1 MKLQPLLISRAWMK
15 SPGVL
20 LHPLCMYLNPGFSVL
35 LTPGRRRQRSP
46 PPRIRGW
53 GKPDFGSGPGQTRN
67 FGVGFARLSR
77 RPPRPGFE
85 TSTCFRSPAR
95 LLLTALQVAHG
106 PKEESGFGTGLSGV
120 PRPSLVAERLCLSGW
135 PNPPGV
141 AKGPTWRSGKLRG
154 DPQATKTEWA
164 PPGRANLNPF
174 LVPPGLLPM
183 LKTLPPPVSHPGA
196 PRLATGQV
204 AAPRKQATRRRR
216 KRTSPARTET
226 ESTAWLEK
234 ASGTHPERLRS
245 SVLISGILASC
256 SRRTNR
262 REKNK

>member
-1 MKLQPLLISRAWMK
+1 M
-15 SPGVL
+15 
-20 LHPLCMYLNPGFSVL
+20 L

-46 PPRIRGW
+46 ASHPRL
-53 GKPDFGSGPGQTRN
+53 GQTGFRKWSRPDEELRGGLCTPQSAASQARVRN
-67 FGVGFARLSR
+67 LHLLPEPGTPPPDSPPGGARPEGGVRVWHWALRSAAPR
-77 RPPRPGFE
+77 RGRN
-85 TSTCFRSPAR
+85 
-95 LLLTALQVAHG
+95 
-106 PKEESGFGTGLSGV
+106 
-120 PRPSLVAERLCLSGW
+120 SLVAERVCLSGW

-164 PPGRANLNPF
+164 PPGQANLNPF

-204 AAPRKQATRRRR
+204 AAPRKQATRSRR
-216 KRTSPARTET
+216 KRTCPARTET

-234 ASGTHPERLRS
+234 ASGTYPERR
-245 SVLISGILASC
+245 
-256 SRRTNR
+256 
-262 REKNK
+262 K